1 MKEYFNMGWTFYLLL
16 FIGFVA
22 VISIVLYFFQERF
35 LFHPEKLPENFQFQ
49 YENQKVKEYNLE
61 IKKGVVIN
69 GLHFKA
75 ENSKGVVYYLKGNS
89 KSIKGWGKFAVDF
102 TIHGYDV
109 IMIDYRGFGKS
120 TGKMSQQS
128 MKDDALLV
136 YDKLKERVKEE
147 NIIVYGRSLGTG
159 LATKVASMNNP
170 KMLVLACPYFSM
182 SKNIKRYLPFI
193 PLGLVMRYQMPT
205 YKWIKYVDCPINII
219 HGTSDKVIKF
229 TSSLRLS
236 KMRPNLTRLY
246 PVIDGGHKDLHNYDD
261 YHVALKEILESDG
274 LTEVDRKNTSIDF
287 VRSKRKVKK

>member
-1 MKEYFNMGWTFYLLL
+1 MNYTNIILIIL
-16 FIGFVA
+16 A
-22 VISIVLYFFQERF
+22 VIAFLSIVIYIFQERF
-35 LFHPEKLPENFQFQ
+35 LFHPEKLPEDFKFQ
-49 YENQKVKEYNLE
+49 YENQNVKEYSLE

-120 TGKMSQQS
+120 TGKMSQES
-128 MKDDALLV
+128 MKQDALLV
-136 YDKLKERVKEE
+136 YDKLKEIINEDK
-147 NIIVYGRSLGTG
+147 IIVYGRSLGTG

-182 SKNIKRYLPFI
+182 SKNVKRYLPFI

-205 YKWIKYVDCPINII
+205 YKWIKYVDCPIKII
-219 HGTSDKVIKF
+219 HGTNDKVIQFK
-229 TSSLRLS
+229 SSLQLS
-236 KMRPNLTRLY
+236 KMKPNSTKLY
-246 PVIDGGHKDLHNYDD
+246 PIIDGGHKNLHNFES
-261 YHVALKEILESDG
+261 YHRALEEVLNEEGVSK
-274 LTEVDRKNTSIDF
+274 VDREKTSIDF
-287 VRSKRKVKK
+287 VRSKRKIKK

>member
-1 MKEYFNMGWTFYLLL
+1 MNYTLILIIVLSVISLL
-16 FIGFVA
+16 
-22 VISIVLYFFQERF
+22 SIVLYFFQERF
-35 LFHPEKLPENFQFQ
+35 LFHPEKLPKDFQFQ
-49 YENQKVKEYNLE
+49 YENQEVKEYNLE
-61 IKKGVVIN
+61 IKDGVVIN

-102 TIHGYDV
+102 TLHGYDV

-120 TGKMSQQS
+120 TGKMSQQT

-136 YDKLKERVKEE
+136 YDKLKEVVKEE
-147 NIIVYGRSLGTG
+147 NIIIYGRSLGTG
-159 LATKVASMNNP
+159 LATKVASMNSP
-170 KMLVLACPYFSM
+170 KMLVLACPYFSI
-182 SKNIKRYLPFI
+182 SKNVKRYLPFV

-246 PVIDGGHKDLHNYDD
+246 PVIDGGHKDLHNFED
-261 YHVALKEILESDG
+261 YHRALKEILDSEG
-274 LTEVDRKNTSIDF
+274 LAKVDRENTSIDF
-287 VRSKRKVKK
+287 IRSKRKSKK

>member
-1 MKEYFNMGWTFYLLL
+1 M
-16 FIGFVA
+16 
-22 VISIVLYFFQERF
+22 
-35 LFHPEKLPENFQFQ
+35 
-49 YENQKVKEYNLE
+49 KEYNLE
-61 IKKGVVIN
+61 IKEGVVIN

-159 LATKVASMNNP
+159 LALSLIHISEPTR
-170 KMLVLACPYFSM
+170 PY
-182 SKNIKRYLPFI
+182 
-193 PLGLVMRYQMPT
+193 
-205 YKWIKYVDCPINII
+205 
-219 HGTSDKVIKF
+219 
-229 TSSLRLS
+229 
-236 KMRPNLTRLY
+236 
-246 PVIDGGHKDLHNYDD
+246 
-261 YHVALKEILESDG
+261 
-274 LTEVDRKNTSIDF
+274 
-287 VRSKRKVKK
+287 

>member
-1 MKEYFNMGWTFYLLL
+1 MGWTFYLLL

-35 LFHPEKLPENFQFQ
+35 LFHPEKLPKDFQFQ

-61 IKKGVVIN
+61 IKEGVVIN

-102 TIHGYDV
+102 TLHGYDV

-120 TGKMSQQS
+120 TGKMSQNT
-128 MKDDALLV
+128 MKNDALLV
-136 YDKLKERVKEE
+136 YDKLKEVVKEE

-287 VRSKRKVKK
+287 VRSKCKVKK